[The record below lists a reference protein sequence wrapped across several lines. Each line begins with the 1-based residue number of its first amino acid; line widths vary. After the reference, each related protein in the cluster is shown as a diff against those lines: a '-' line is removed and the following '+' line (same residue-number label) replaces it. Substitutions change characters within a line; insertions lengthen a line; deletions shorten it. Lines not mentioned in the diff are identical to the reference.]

1 MPELTL
7 ENRKVENQNPNV
19 NLGAFYSRIKSDSGK
34 ENVETKSVQV
44 QDPKYVAWAKSAY
57 KKFPNFSKI
66 NVHKKVKD
74 AVLFLG
80 WKLKPEEYDAFVV
93 TTFVFTFGISLIVSM
108 LLFAIAF
115 ILYNNMSAF
124 SISPAYFLIIP
135 LILGFSVSGYL
146 SYYVMNYPLV
156 KAEEEKRLA
165 LAYLPAMVGY
175 LTMYLKLV
183 PNLER
188 AILFASEQGEGHLA
202 DEMKKLV
209 WDTNLGVY
217 SSISEGLD
225 FLSYRWE
232 KYSKDFKEAIMMI
245 KSAMVEDNEAR
256 RTELLDKT
264 TENLL
269 DSIKLKMETYA
280 RGLSQPSLVLFYI
293 GVLLP
298 LLLVIILPIGSVFAS
313 LPFSNPWILAAIY
326 CVAIPLFVFMYGK
339 KISRKVP
346 LLYKAPVIPDD
357 YKGLPKKN
365 NIKLGKFE
373 LNIFV
378 FLGFIF
384 IFGIVVLYFAQ
395 TLFGV
400 TLEKVMRDVDQL
412 PQNYIDNPESYFD
425 MLAENYILTSNSKI
439 TKGSKEYEDVFKTQK
454 MLYSLSP
461 GHDTT
466 PYIFLYGFAVLVA
479 ILVALFAYLTSKDK
493 KKVQDYYMDMEKN
506 FREVLFILASRLS
519 EGKPMETAIKETKSF
534 FPELVISQDF
544 LAKTLDNINLLGMPL
559 EQALFDP
566 MFGSLK
572 NNPSELIK
580 NNMKI
585 ISDSSE
591 LGVGTVA
598 KTILSISLQ
607 LKNIEDI
614 RITVQK
620 LTDDVRQMM
629 STMASMIAPAVL
641 GMVSGIQKVVILT
654 LSNLGSSGISQ
665 NSTDSSLLADT
676 GMGGMDVS
684 QMMGSLDPNAIG
696 SIATPLQFN
705 IILII
710 NLTLVVIGLVY
721 FITRVQS
728 DSNLEFK
735 KNLAYMVPVAII
747 VFVLAS
753 AGSSLLLG
761 GL

>member
-1 MPELTL
+1 MPEDF
-7 ENRKVENQNPNV
+7 NSKRDENQNV
-19 NLGAFYSRIKSDSGK
+19 NIGAFYSRIKTDSGK
-34 ENVETKSVQV
+34 ENTEVKSTEVK
-44 QDPKYVAWAKSAY
+44 DPKYVDLAKKVY
-57 KKFPNFSKI
+57 KKFPSFAKLNA
-66 NVHKKVKD
+66 HKRVKD

-80 WKLKPEEYDAFVV
+80 WKLKPEEYDALVV
-93 TTFVFTFGISLIVSM
+93 TTFVFTFGVTLIISI

-115 ILYNNMSAF
+115 VLYQQTSFTIN
-124 SISPAYFLIIP
+124 PAYFLIFP
-135 LILGFSVSGYL
+135 LILGFSVSAYL
-146 SYYVMNYPLV
+146 CYYVMNYPLV
-156 KAEEEKRLA
+156 KAEEEKRQA

-188 AILFASEQGEGHLA
+188 AILFASQQGEGHLA
-202 DEMKKLV
+202 NEMKKLV

-217 SSISEGLD
+217 NSISQGLD

-232 KYSKDFKEAIMMI
+232 KYSRDFKEAIMMI

-269 DSIKLKMETYA
+269 DAIKLKMETYA

-313 LPFSNPWILAAIY
+313 LPFSNPWVLSIIY
-326 CVAIPLFVFMYGK
+326 CVAIPLFVFFYGK

-346 LLYKAPVIPDD
+346 LLYKAPIIPDD

-365 NIKLGKFE
+365 HIRIKNFEINLFVLLG
-373 LNIFV
+373 LIFV
-378 FLGFIF
+378 IGLGI
-384 IFGIVVLYFAQ
+384 LYIAQ
-395 TLFGV
+395 ISFGV
-400 TLEKVMRDVDQL
+400 TLEKIMRDVDQL
-412 PQNYIDNPESYFD
+412 PQKYIDDPESYFD
-425 MLAENYILTSNSKI
+425 MLTENYILTANLSVV
-439 TKGSKEYEDVFKTQK
+439 KGSPEYEKIYNTQK

-466 PYIFLYGFAVLVA
+466 PYIFLYGFAVLLA
-479 ILVALFAYLTSKDK
+479 ILVALYAYLSSKDK
-493 KKVQDYYMDMEKN
+493 KKIQDYYMGMEKN

-519 EGKPMETAIKETKSF
+519 EGKPMETAIKETKEF

-591 LGVGTVA
+591 LGVNTVA

-614 RITVQK
+614 KITVQK

-654 LSNLGSSGISQ
+654 LSNLGSSGLAQ
-665 NSTDSSLLADT
+665 SSDT
-676 GMGGMDVS
+676 SVVSDAGMQGMDIGKI
-684 QMMGSLDPNAIG
+684 MGSLDPNAIG

-710 NLTLVVIGLVY
+710 NLTLVVLGLVY
-721 FITRVQS
+721 FISKVQS
-728 DSNLEFK
+728 DSDLEFK
-735 KNLAYMVPVAII
+735 KNVSYMIPVAII
-747 VFVLAS
+747 VFVLTS
-753 AGSSLLLG
+753 AGSSLLLS

>member
-1 MPELTL
+1 MS
-7 ENRKVENQNPNV
+7 ENFDSKKAESHQNI
-19 NLGAFYSRIKSDSGK
+19 NLGAFYSRIKVDSNK
-34 ENVETKSVQV
+34 EDLGIKTVEVK
-44 QDPKYVAWAKSAY
+44 DPKYVDYAKKIY
-57 KKFPNFSKI
+57 KKFPNFSKV
-66 NVHKKVKD
+66 NLHRKVKD

-80 WKLKPEEYDAFVV
+80 WKLKPEEYNAFVI
-93 TTFVFTFGISLIVSM
+93 TTLVFTFGITLIISL

-115 ILYNNMSAF
+115 ILYQQTSYF
-124 SISPAYFLIIP
+124 TLTPTYFLVIP
-135 LILGFSVSGYL
+135 LILGSLVSGFL
-146 SYYVMNYPLV
+146 SYYVMKYPLV

-165 LAYLPAMVGY
+165 LAYLPAMIGY

-188 AILFASEQGEGHLA
+188 AILFASQQGEGHLA
-202 DEMKKLV
+202 NEFKKLV

-217 SSISEGLD
+217 NSISVGLD
-225 FLSYRWE
+225 YLSYRWE

-245 KSAMVEDNEAR
+245 KSAMVEDSEAR

-313 LPFSNPWILAAIY
+313 LPFSNPWILAVIY
-326 CVAIPLFVFMYGK
+326 CVAIPLFVFLYGR
-339 KISRKVP
+339 KISRQVP

-365 NIKLGKFE
+365 HIRIKNFEINLFVILG
-373 LNIFV
+373 LIFV
-378 FLGFIF
+378 IGVFA
-384 IFGIVVLYFAQ
+384 LYIAQ
-395 TLFGV
+395 INFGV

-412 PQNYIDNPESYFD
+412 PQKYVDDPESYFD
-425 MLAENYILTSNSKI
+425 MLAENYILTTDSKVK
-439 TKGSKEYEDVFKTQK
+439 KGSKEYEEIYNTQK

-466 PYIFLYGFAVLVA
+466 PYIFLYGFAILVA
-479 ILVALFAYLTSKDK
+479 IIVALYAYLSSKDK
-493 KKVQDYYMDMEKN
+493 KKIQDYYMDMEKN

-519 EGKPMETAIKETKSF
+519 EGKPMETAIKETKEF

-591 LGVGTVA
+591 LGVNTVA

-614 RITVQK
+614 KITVQK

-629 STMASMIAPAVL
+629 TTMASMITPAVL

-654 LSNLGSSGISQ
+654 LSNLGSSGLSQ
-665 NSTDSSLLADT
+665 SANTNVMADVGMSSF
-676 GMGGMDVS
+676 DVS
-684 QMMGSLDPNAIG
+684 KAMGSLDPNAIG

-710 NLTLVVIGLVY
+710 NMTLVVIGLVY
-721 FITRVQS
+721 FISKVQS
-728 DSNLEFK
+728 DSTLDFK
-735 KNLAYMVPVAII
+735 KNVSYMVPIAIV

-753 AGSSLLLG
+753 AGSSLLLS